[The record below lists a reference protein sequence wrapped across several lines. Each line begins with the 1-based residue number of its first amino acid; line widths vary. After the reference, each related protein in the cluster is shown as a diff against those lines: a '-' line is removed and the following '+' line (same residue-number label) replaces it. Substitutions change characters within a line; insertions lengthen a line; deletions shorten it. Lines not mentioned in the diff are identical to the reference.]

1 MKTQRLAIG
10 LMVLNIFI
18 VMSVL
23 FRANSAATPEVASV
37 LRARAFELVDEK
49 GRVRAEMIVC
59 PRQHT
64 QKMADG
70 TTEYPETV
78 LLRLITSQGGP
89 NVKIAATEDGGVFG
103 CSGKAGYVQ
112 ILSRGT
118 NLPCVKVVTKDGQ
131 ERIFK
136 P

>member
-1 MKTQRLAIG
+1 MKSQRLAIG

-18 VMSVL
+18 LMSFL
-23 FRANSAATPEVASV
+23 FRANSAATPEVAAV
-37 LRARAFELVDEK
+37 LRARAFELVDEQ

-78 LLRLITSQGGP
+78 LLRLISSQGGP

-118 NLPCVKVVTKDGQ
+118 NLPCVNVVTKDGK
-131 ERIFK
+131 ERTFK